1 MNELGNT
8 ITFTPERVFF
18 TSDTHFCHSR
28 VIAYSERP
36 FANVAEMNEALIH
49 NWNSVV
55 PKDGIVFHLGDFCF
69 GSKKDWN
76 EILDQLNGSIHLI
89 LGNHDMR
96 ESRRG
101 FMSRFASVQMER
113 MIEVGDRRILLNH
126 YPLLCYAQE
135 KYYWQLFGHI
145 HTNPRNNKILSRERM
160 QLLMPKQYDV
170 GVDNNNFTPV
180 SFHQLE
186 EIIRYQVETG
196 NRWEQTPLNK

>member
-1 MNELGNT
+1 MNEISNT
-8 ITFTPERVFF
+8 ISFSPEKVFF
-18 TSDTHFCHSR
+18 TSNTHFCHSR
-28 VIAYSERP
+28 VIAYSDRP
-36 FANVAEMNEALIH
+36 FADVAQMNEALVR
-49 NWNSVV
+49 NWNAVV

-69 GSKKDWN
+69 GTKKV
-76 EILDQLNGSIHLI
+76 LDQLNGQIHLI

-96 ESRRG
+96 ECRRD

-145 HTNPRNNKILSRERM
+145 HTNPRNNRILSTERM
-160 QLLMPKQYDV
+160 KLLMPRQYDV
-170 GVDNNNFTPV
+170 EVDNNNFTPV

-186 EIIRYQVETG
+186 EIIRYQVTTG
-196 NRWEQTPLNK
+196 ERWMW

>member
-1 MNELGNT
+1 MNEISNT
-8 ITFTPERVFF
+8 ISFSPEEVFF
-18 TSDTHFCHSR
+18 TSNTHFCHSR
-28 VIAYSERP
+28 VIAYSDRP
-36 FANVAEMNEALIH
+36 FADVAQMNEALVR
-49 NWNSVV
+49 NWNAVV

-69 GSKKDWN
+69 GTKKV
-76 EILDQLNGSIHLI
+76 LDQLNGQSHLI

-96 ESRRG
+96 ECRRD

-145 HTNPRNNKILSRERM
+145 HTNPRNNRILSTERM
-160 QLLMPKQYDV
+160 KLLMPRQYDV

-186 EIIRYQVETG
+186 KIIRYQVTTG
-196 NRWEQTPLNK
+196 ERWMW